1 MQPSTYQRALA
12 ISGIVAAVLI
22 AVAVVLSGD
31 RPDDSQT
38 AAKALNYWNDHQTQ
52 EIASALIVHAAAVL
66 MVFFG
71 AGLRTALRS
80 GEAEEATYS
89 VVAFGGAVLTAA
101 GFVIAGMLG
110 LAAATA
116 ADHGGEQ
123 AVYTINQISAVDWIP
138 FTAGLSVLMLAA
150 GVGGLRTLA
159 LPSWMSWVAI
169 VLGVAF
175 FTPVGAF
182 GFLLVPF
189 WVIAVSVVLYRRSEG
204 VASPTPLPSPAA

>member
-1 MQPSTYQRALA
+1 MQGNTYQRALA
-12 ISGIVAAVLI
+12 ISGVVAAVLI

-38 AAKALNYWNDHQTQ
+38 AAKAFSYWNDHQTQ
-52 EIASALIVHAAAVL
+52 EIASALLVHAAAVFF
-66 MVFFG
+66 VFFG

-110 LAAATA
+110 LAAVTT
-116 ADHGGEQ
+116 ADHGGPQ
-123 AVYTINQISAVDWIP
+123 AVYTINQISAVSWIP
-138 FTAGLSVLMLAA
+138 FTAGLTVLMLGA
-150 GVGGLRTLA
+150 GIGGLRTLA
-159 LPSWMSWVAI
+159 LPRSLSWIAV
-169 VLGVAF
+169 VLGVVF

-182 GFLLVPF
+182 GFLLLPF
-189 WVIAVSVVLYRRSEG
+189 WVIALSVVLYRRAAGAAAPEP
-204 VASPTPLPSPAA
+204 VPSPA

>member
-1 MQPSTYQRALA
+1 MQGNTYQRALA
-12 ISGIVAAVLI
+12 ISGIVAAVLL

-38 AAKALNYWNDHQTQ
+38 AAKALSYWDDHQTQ
-52 EIASALIVHAAAVL
+52 EIASALIVHAAAAL
-66 MVFFG
+66 FVFFG
-71 AGLRTALRS
+71 AGLRSALRS

-89 VVAFGGAVLTAA
+89 VVAFGGAVLAAA

-116 ADHGGEQ
+116 ASHGGQQ
-123 AVYTINQISAVDWIP
+123 AVYTINQLSAVDWIP

-159 LPSWMSWVAI
+159 LPRWLSWVAI
-169 VLGVAF
+169 VLGVGF

-204 VASPTPLPSPAA
+204 VGAPTPAPSPA

>member
-1 MQPSTYQRALA
+1 MQGNTYQRALA
-12 ISGIVAAVLI
+12 IAGVLFAVVIMVAI
-22 AVAVVLSGD
+22 VLSGD
-31 RPDDSQT
+31 QPDDNQPAS
-38 AAKALNYWNDHQTQ
+38 KVLSYWHDHQTK
-52 EIASALIVHAAAVL
+52 AVAAALLAHAAAVL
-66 MVFFG
+66 FVFFG
-71 AGLRTALRS
+71 AGLRSALRS

-101 GFVIAGMLG
+101 GFVIVGMIG
-110 LAAATA
+110 LAATTA
-116 ADHGGEQ
+116 ADHGAQ
-123 AVYTINQISAVDWIP
+123 DAVYTINQISAADWIP

-159 LPSWMSWVAI
+159 LPRWMSWVAI

-204 VASPTPLPSPAA
+204 VASPTPVPSPAA